1 MTAIDTARPAAVPAP
16 AATSATAAHTDDGT
30 GWTAS
35 RTPPIGRELSN
46 TQAHACAVRHLAGT
60 GFSENIGGHVSWV
73 DRPDGS
79 MLVNPWGLWW
89 EEVTASDVI
98 RVDADGAVIEGRW
111 DVTPAIHIH
120 TELHRNRADARV
132 VVHNH
137 PYHATV
143 LAAAGL
149 LPEILHQTTCMY
161 DGDMV
166 FVDEYDGEIS
176 DPSKGSALAQAIGDA
191 SIIILA
197 NHGLI
202 VTGQTL
208 AQATYRAAG
217 FDRQC
222 RLMVDMLKIGGPHKV
237 VPEDSRGA
245 MKHTMIQRA
254 SEVYWAGAV
263 RQLIAREPQVLD

>member
-1 MTAIDTARPAAVPAP
+1 MTLTHAQPQNQPAAQP
-16 AATSATAAHTDDGT
+16 DDGT
-30 GWTAS
+30 GWSAS
-35 RTPPIGRELSN
+35 RTPPIGRDLTN
-46 TQAHACAVRHLAGT
+46 VQAHACAVRHLAST
-60 GFSENIGGHVSWV
+60 GFSENIGGHLTWV
-73 DRPDGS
+73 DRADGS

-98 RVDADGAVIEGRW
+98 RVDADGHVIEGQW

-120 TELHRNRADARV
+120 TELHRNRPDARV

-137 PYHATV
+137 PYYVTV

-149 LPEILHQTTCMY
+149 LPEILHQTTTMY
-161 DGDMV
+161 AGDMV

-176 DPSKGSALAQAIGDA
+176 DPSKGSALAQAIGEA

-202 VTGQTL
+202 VTGENL
-208 AQATYRAAG
+208 AEATYRAAN

-222 RLMVDMLKIGGPHKV
+222 RLMVDMLKIGGKHSII
-237 VPEDSRGA
+237 PEAARA
-245 MKHTMIQRA
+245 PMRHTMMKRA
-254 SEVYWAGAV
+254 SHVYWAGAV
-263 RQLIAREPQVLD
+263 RQLIAREPAVLD

>member
-1 MTAIDTARPAAVPAP
+1 MTITQSPPANAPLARP
-16 AATSATAAHTDDGT
+16 DDGT
-30 GWTAS
+30 GWSAS
-35 RTPPIGRELSN
+35 STPPIGHELTN
-46 TQAHACAVRHLAGT
+46 LQAHACAVRHLAST
-60 GFSENIGGHVSWV
+60 GFSENIGGHLTWV
-73 DRPDGS
+73 DGGDASDGS

-98 RVDADGAVIEGRW
+98 RVDADGRVIDGRW

-120 TELHRNRADARV
+120 TELHRNRPDARV

-137 PYHATV
+137 PYYVTV

-149 LPEILHQTTCMY
+149 LPDILHQTTCMY

-176 DPSKGSALAQAIGDA
+176 DPSKGSALARAIGDA

-202 VTGQTL
+202 VTGETL
-208 AQATYRAAG
+208 AQATYRAAS

-222 RLMVDMLKIGGPHKV
+222 RLMVDMLKIGGTRSV
-237 VPEDSRGA
+237 IPEAARGA
-245 MKHTMIQRA
+245 MRNTMIKRA

-263 RQLIAREPQVLD
+263 RQLIAREPAVLD

>member
-1 MTAIDTARPAAVPAP
+1 M
-16 AATSATAAHTDDGT
+16 
-30 GWTAS
+30 W
-35 RTPPIGRELSN
+35 
-46 TQAHACAVRHLAGT
+46 
-60 GFSENIGGHVSWV
+60 SWV
-73 DRPDGS
+73 DRADGS

-89 EEVTASDVI
+89 EEVTASDII
-98 RVDADGAVIEGRW
+98 RIDAAGEVIEGQW

-143 LAAAGL
+143 LAALGI

-166 FVDEYDGEIS
+166 YVDEYDGEIS

-191 SIIILA
+191 SIILLR

-202 VTGQTL
+202 VTGETL
-208 AQATYRAAG
+208 AQATYRAAS

-222 RLMVDMLKIGGPHKV
+222 RLMVDAAQDRPRVQDRACRDPRCHEEHHDQARQLRSIGPALCASSSPANPTFSTKFRLKRRFAHGGP
-237 VPEDSRGA
+237 R
-245 MKHTMIQRA
+245 
-254 SEVYWAGAV
+254 
-263 RQLIAREPQVLD
+263 